1 MNTDDL
7 IRALAADGA
16 TAKGR
21 WSAGSRIAAAAL
33 ISLAAVVVLVV
44 FTFGMRPDLP
54 DALVTP
60 AGIAKFVL
68 SFVLAAAAC
77 IALARAVEP
86 GRIVRLDVIGMAL
99 GLALEWALSGPSLR
113 RPPRS
118 EVSPSSVWSR
128 SLALRSS
135 RSWPSSG
142 SCVKARRPVPRQQEL
157 WQGSWQAGSLLSA
170 LVCPAQWISGLT
182 WRSGIRSPSLLLVR
196 LEWWSADAL
205 WRGRRQR
212 SDTKAPPPHGTV
224 VYVLQLRV

>member
-54 DALVTP
+54 DALVKP

-68 SFVLAAAAC
+68 SFALAAAAC

-86 GRIVRLDVIGMAL
+86 GRIVRLDMVGMAL
-99 GLALEWALSGPSLR
+99 GLALAMG
-113 RPPRS
+113 
-118 EVSPSSVWSR
+118 
-128 SLALRSS
+128 
-135 RSWPSSG
+135 
-142 SCVKARRPVPRQQEL
+142 
-157 WQGSWQAGSLLSA
+157 
-170 LVCPAQWISGLT
+170 
-182 WRSGIRSPSLLLVR
+182 
-196 LEWWSADAL
+196 AL
-205 WRGRRQR
+205 WAIA
-212 SDTKAPPPHGTV
+212 APTAALEGAPLEC
-224 VYVLQLRV
+224 VYLYP